1 MLRVVLLI
9 VAVVAG
15 GAAAWIGFRMKGEPA
30 PVITVVQPEL
40 PAAMPEV
47 LVAAAGLGIGQALNK
62 DNMRWQSW
70 PQSAIVPG
78 YIVRSLRPEAL
89 DTLTNSFVRSRMS
102 SGEPIRDEKLV
113 PTNAGFLSTLLPA
126 GKRAVAVRI
135 SVESSAGGFV
145 LPNDRVDVLLTT
157 ASAGK
162 ADHSTRA
169 ILRNVPVL
177 AIDQAV
183 DDRIPEEK
191 SKGKGK
197 VAAIGKTAT
206 LELEPPQVEILV
218 AGEATGTLSLALRS
232 AADNA
237 ERAPPTRLQSSQSV
251 RRFKVGSIDVVE
263 IVTSKTAVETPGTH
277 KALGPSWTPGQ
288 VAPVKQQA
296 RQNPSGGVLQ

>member
-1 MLRVVLLI
+1 VLRVVLLI

-15 GAAAWIGFRMKGEPA
+15 GAAAWIGFHMRGEPA
-30 PVITVVQPEL
+30 PVAAVVQPEI
-40 PAAMPEV
+40 PVAMPEV
-47 LVAAAGLGIGQALNK
+47 LVAAADLGLGQALSK

-78 YIVRSLRPEAL
+78 YIVRTARPDAFE
-89 DTLTNSFVRSRMS
+89 TLTNSFVRSRMV
-102 SGEPIRDEKLV
+102 SGEPIRDEKLI
-113 PTNAGFLSTLLPA
+113 PSNAGFLSTLLPS

-157 ASAGK
+157 TSAGK
-162 ADHSTRA
+162 TDHATRA
-169 ILRNVPVL
+169 ILRNVPIL

-183 DDRIPEEK
+183 DDRSPEDK
-191 SKGKGK
+191 AKGKGK

-206 LELEPPQVEILV
+206 LELEPSQVEILV

-237 ERAPPTRLQSSQSV
+237 ERAPPTRLQSTQSV
-251 RRFKVGSIDVVE
+251 RRFKAGSIDVVE
-263 IVTSKTAVETPGTH
+263 IVTSRTP
-277 KALGPSWTPGQ
+277 
-288 VAPVKQQA
+288 V
-296 RQNPSGGVLQ
+296 